1 MMTALGR
8 SELLRTYFACP
19 GCGQGGAHVD
29 RLLGLDGFL
38 TRQATRLVC
47 LTGGRVAFAAAGTML
62 AACCGWTVSDE
73 TIRLACEGQSGRI
86 AEFHATL
93 AATAK
98 FSRAIGE
105 VEFQLDGTTVNT
117 TGGWRDM
124 KIGIFARREPGEVAS
139 AAEWDSRD
147 LPAPTARVAFAAIEP
162 IEEFAPRLGV
172 WAARL
177 GLSDTAAITTL
188 GDGAAWI
195 WNAAAEQL
203 PGSGGVL
210 DIYHAAEHISDAGK
224 KLFGEKTVEAKTWL
238 EEGRALLLS
247 DGWAGLCD
255 HIGATLTKAPELSGH
270 AALGELTGYFA
281 AHTGRMNYA
290 HRLHTG
296 RSIGSGMVE
305 GAAKNLIGK
314 RMKQTGARWV
324 VGNADAMA
332 TLMLPELQRSL
343 GPLLG
348 FIQLNARIRWRTRS
362 GPDRDAGRAPMGPFL
377 HLKQARF
384 EARAA

>member
-19 GCGQGGAHVD
+19 GCGQGGVHVD

-47 LTGGRVAFAAAGTML
+47 LTGGRVAFAAAAGML
-62 AACCGWTVSDE
+62 RACCGWTVSDE
-73 TIRLACEGQSGRI
+73 TIRSACEGESGRI
-86 AEFHATL
+86 AEFDATP
-93 AATAK
+93 AAAVQ
-98 FSRAIGE
+98 FSRAAGE
-105 VEFQLDGTTVNT
+105 LEFQLDGTTVNT

-124 KIGIFARREPGEVAS
+124 KIGIFARREPGQKAT
-139 AAEWDSRD
+139 AAEWESRK
-147 LPAPTARVAFAAIEP
+147 LPGSTARVAFAAIEP
-162 IEEFAPRLGV
+162 IEEFGPRIGA
-172 WAARL
+172 WATRL
-177 GLSDTAAITTL
+177 GLTDTAAITTL

-210 DIYHAAEHISDAGK
+210 DIYHASGHISEAGK
-224 KLFGEKTVEAKTWL
+224 KLFGEKAAAAKTWL

-247 DGWAGLCD
+247 DGWPGLCD
-255 HIGATLTKAPELSGH
+255 HIGATLVTAPELSGH

-281 AHTGRMNYA
+281 AHTGRLNYA

-332 TLMLPELQRSL
+332 SL
-343 GPLLG
+343 CSLSYSDHWDLYWASP
-348 FIQLNARIRWRTRS
+348 N
-362 GPDRDAGRAPMGPFL
+362 
-377 HLKQARF
+377 
-384 EARAA
+384 

>member
-1 MMTALGR
+1 MTGRNKGRASRSMMTALGR
-8 SELLRTYFACP
+8 SELLRTYFACH

-29 RLLGLDGFL
+29 RLLGFDGFL
-38 TRQATRLVC
+38 TRQAVRLIC

-86 AEFHATL
+86 AEFDATP
-93 AATAK
+93 AAGGE
-98 FSRAIGE
+98 FSRAAGE

-124 KIGIFARREPGEVAS
+124 KIGIFARREPGEKAT
-139 AAEWDSRD
+139 AAEWDSRK
-147 LPAPTARVAFAAIEP
+147 LPGPTARVAFAAIEP
-162 IEEFAPRLGV
+162 IERFAPRIGV
-172 WAARL
+172 WATRL
-177 GLSDTAAITTL
+177 GLADTAAITTL

-210 DIYHAAEHISDAGK
+210 DIYHAAGHISDAGK
-224 KLFGEKTVEAKTWL
+224 KLFGEKTAEAKTWL
-238 EEGRALLLS
+238 EGGRALLLS

-255 HIGATLTKAPELSGH
+255 HIGATLANAPELPGH

-281 AHTGRMNYA
+281 AHTGRVNYA

-332 TLMLPELQRSL
+332 ALCSL
-343 GPLLG
+343 SYSDQWDLYWASP
-348 FIQLNARIRWRTRS
+348 N
-362 GPDRDAGRAPMGPFL
+362 
-377 HLKQARF
+377 
-384 EARAA
+384 

>member
-1 MMTALGR
+1 MTALGR
-8 SELLRTYFACP
+8 SELLRIYFACP

-29 RLLGLDGFL
+29 RLIGLDGFL

-47 LTGGRVAFAAAGTML
+47 LTGGRVAFAAAGGML

-73 TIRLACEGQSGRI
+73 TIRLACAGQSGRI
-86 AEFHATL
+86 AEFNATP
-93 AATAK
+93 AAGSQ
-98 FSRAIGE
+98 FSQAAGE

-124 KIGIFARREPGEVAS
+124 KIGIFARREPGEKAT

-147 LPAPTARVAFAAIEP
+147 LPGPTARVAFAAIEP
-162 IEEFAPRLGV
+162 IERFAPRLGV
-172 WAARL
+172 WATRL

-203 PGSGGVL
+203 PNSGGVL
-210 DIYHAAEHISDAGK
+210 EIYHAAGHIADAGK
-224 KLFGEKTVEAKTWL
+224 KLFGEKSAAAKTWL

-255 HIGATLTKAPELSGH
+255 HIGATLASAPELSGH
-270 AALGELTGYFA
+270 AALAELTGYFA

-332 TLMLPELQRSL
+332 TLCSL
-343 GPLLG
+343 SYSDHWDLYWASP
-348 FIQLNARIRWRTRS
+348 N
-362 GPDRDAGRAPMGPFL
+362 
-377 HLKQARF
+377 
-384 EARAA
+384 

>member
-1 MMTALGR
+1 MITALGR

-47 LTGGRVAFAAAGTML
+47 LTGGQVSFAAAAKML
-62 AACCGWTVSDE
+62 AGCCGWAVSDE
-73 TIRLACEGQSGRI
+73 TIRLACQAEAGRI
-86 AEFHATL
+86 AGFHATP
-93 AATAK
+93 AAGAA
-98 FSRAIGE
+98 FAEAVGD
-105 VEFQLDGTTVNT
+105 VEFQLDATKVNT

-124 KIGIFARREPGEVAS
+124 KIGIFARRMPGEPAT
-139 AAEWDSRD
+139 AAEWDTRT

-162 IEEFAPRLGV
+162 IERFAPRLGV
-172 WAARL
+172 WATRL
-177 GLSDTAAITTL
+177 GLADTAAITTL

-203 PGSGGVL
+203 PGGVGVL
-210 DIYHAAEHISDAGK
+210 DIYHVAEHISDAGK
-224 KLFGEKTVEAKTWL
+224 ELFGEGTPAAASWL
-238 EEGRALLLS
+238 EGGRGLVLS

-255 HIGATLTKAPELSGH
+255 HIGATLTGSPELAGH

-305 GAAKNLIGK
+305 GAAKNPIGK
-314 RMKQTGARWV
+314 RLKQTRARWL

-332 TLMLPELQRSL
+332 CLCCLSYSDHWDLYWASP
-343 GPLLG
+343 
-348 FIQLNARIRWRTRS
+348 N
-362 GPDRDAGRAPMGPFL
+362 
-377 HLKQARF
+377 
-384 EARAA
+384 

>member
-62 AACCGWTVSDE
+62 AACRGRAVSDE
-73 TIRLACEGQSGRI
+73 TIRLACRAEAGPI
-86 AEFHATL
+86 AEFHATP
-93 AATAK
+93 AAGAA
-98 FSRAIGE
+98 FAEAAGE
-105 VEFQLDGTTVNT
+105 VEFQLDATKVNT
-117 TGGWRDM
+117 TDRWRDM
-124 KIGIFARREPGEVAS
+124 KVGIFARREPGEPATS
-139 AAEWDSRD
+139 AEWDSRD

-162 IEEFAPRLGV
+162 IEHFAPRVGA
-172 WAARL
+172 WAIRP
-177 GLSDTAAITTL
+177 GLTDTAAITTL

-195 WNAAAEQL
+195 WNAAAEHL

-210 DIYHAAEHISDAGK
+210 DIYHAAEHIADAAK
-224 KLFGEKTVEAKTWL
+224 KLFGEGTAAATAWL
-238 EEGRALLLS
+238 EGGRALVLS

-255 HIGATLTKAPELSGH
+255 HIGATLSKAPDLSGH

-305 GAAKNLIGK
+305 GAAKNPIGK

-324 VGNADAMA
+324 VENADAMA
-332 TLMLPELQRSL
+332 SL
-343 GPLLG
+343 CSLSYSDHWDLYWASP
-348 FIQLNARIRWRTRS
+348 N
-362 GPDRDAGRAPMGPFL
+362 
-377 HLKQARF
+377 
-384 EARAA
+384 

>member
-29 RLLGLDGFL
+29 GLLGLGGFL

-47 LTGGRVAFAAAGTML
+47 LTGGRVAFAAAAGML
-62 AACCGWTVSDE
+62 EACCGWTVSDD
-73 TIRLACEGQSGRI
+73 TIRLACEGQSGPI
-86 AEFHATL
+86 AAFNATP
-93 AATAK
+93 AAGVK
-98 FSRAIGE
+98 FSQAAGE
-105 VEFQLDGTTVNT
+105 LEFQLDGTTVNT

-124 KIGIFARREPGEVAS
+124 KIGIFARREPGEKAT
-139 AAEWDSRD
+139 AAEWDSRN
-147 LPAPTARVAFAAIEP
+147 LPGPTARVAFAAIEP
-162 IEEFAPRLGV
+162 IKVFGPRIGA
-172 WAARL
+172 WASRL
-177 GLSDTAAITTL
+177 GLTDTAAITTL

-210 DIYHAAEHISDAGK
+210 DIYHAAGHISEAGK
-224 KLFGEKTVEAKTWL
+224 KLFGEKTTETKTWL
-238 EEGRALLLS
+238 EEGRGLLLS
-247 DGWAGLCD
+247 DGWPGLCD
-255 HIGATLTKAPELSGH
+255 HIGATLGKAPELSGH

-281 AHTGRMNYA
+281 AHTVRLNYA
-290 HRLHTG
+290 YRLNTG

-314 RMKQTGARWV
+314 RLKQTGARWV

-332 TLMLPELQRSL
+332 SL
-343 GPLLG
+343 CSLSYSDHWDLYWASP
-348 FIQLNARIRWRTRS
+348 N
-362 GPDRDAGRAPMGPFL
+362 
-377 HLKQARF
+377 
-384 EARAA
+384 

>member
-8 SELLRTYFACP
+8 SGLLRTYFACP
-19 GCGQGGAHVD
+19 GCDQGGAHVD

-47 LTGGRVAFAAAGTML
+47 LTGGQHAFAPAARML
-62 AACCGWTVSDE
+62 RACCGWTVSDE
-73 TIRLACEGQSGRI
+73 TIRLACRGQAGRI
-86 AEFHATL
+86 AESHDTP
-93 AATAK
+93 AAGTA
-98 FSRAIGE
+98 FAEAGGD
-105 VEFQLDGTTVNT
+105 VEFQLDATTVNT

-124 KIGIFARREPGEVAS
+124 KLGIFARREPGEEAT
-139 AAEWDSRD
+139 ATQWDSRD
-147 LPAPTARVAFAAIEP
+147 LPGPTARVAFAAIEP
-162 IEEFAPRLGV
+162 IDRFAPRIGE
-172 WAARL
+172 WAGRL
-177 GLSDTAAITTL
+177 KLTDTAAITTL

-210 DIYHAAEHISDAGK
+210 DIYHASGHVSDAGK
-224 KLFGEKTVEAKTWL
+224 GLFGEGAAAAKTWL

-255 HIGATLTKAPELSGH
+255 HIGATLLKAPELSGH
-270 AALGELTGYFA
+270 AALGGLTGYFA
-281 AHTGRMNYA
+281 AHAGRLNYA

-305 GAAKNLIGK
+305 GAAKNLIG
-314 RMKQTGARWV
+314 RRLKQTGARWV

-332 TLMLPELQRSL
+332 CLCSL
-343 GPLLG
+343 SYSDHWDLYWASP
-348 FIQLNARIRWRTRS
+348 N
-362 GPDRDAGRAPMGPFL
+362 
-377 HLKQARF
+377 
-384 EARAA
+384 

>member
-19 GCGQGGAHVD
+19 GCDQGGAHVD

-38 TRQATRLVC
+38 TRQATRLIC
-47 LTGGRVAFAAAGTML
+47 LTGGRIAYAPAAEML
-62 AACCGWTVSDE
+62 RACCGWAVSDE

-86 AEFHATL
+86 AEFLATPEAVAGFAE
-93 AATAK
+93 AA
-98 FSRAIGE
+98 GE

-124 KIGIFARREPGEVAS
+124 KLGIFARREPGEKAT

-147 LPAPTARVAFAAIEP
+147 LPAPRARVAFAAIEP
-162 IEEFAPRLGV
+162 IEEFGPQIGLWAGRLK
-172 WAARL
+172 L
-177 GLSDTAAITTL
+177 TDTAAITTL
-188 GDGAAWI
+188 ADGAAWI
-195 WNAAAEQL
+195 WSAAAEQL
-203 PGSGGVL
+203 AGSGGVL
-210 DIYHAAEHISDAGK
+210 DIYHAAGHIAEAGR
-224 KLFGEKTVEAKTWL
+224 KLFGEKAAEAKTFL

-255 HIGATLTKAPELSGH
+255 HIGATLAKDPDLSGH

-281 AHTGRMNYA
+281 AHTQRLNYA
-290 HRLHTG
+290 HRLNKG

-324 VGNADAMA
+324 VDNANAMA
-332 TLMLPELQRSL
+332 ALCSL
-343 GPLLG
+343 SYSDQWDLYWASP
-348 FIQLNARIRWRTRS
+348 N
-362 GPDRDAGRAPMGPFL
+362 
-377 HLKQARF
+377 
-384 EARAA
+384 

>member
-29 RLLGLDGFL
+29 RLLGLDGYL

-47 LTGGRVAFAAAGTML
+47 LTGGRVAFAAAAVML
-62 AACCGWTVSDE
+62 TACCGWTVSDE
-73 TIRLACEGQSGRI
+73 TIRLACEGQATRI
-86 AEFHATL
+86 AEFNATPEAAAQFSL
-93 AATAK
+93 AE
-98 FSRAIGE
+98 GE
-105 VEFQLDGTTVNT
+105 AEFQLDGTTVNT
-117 TGGWRDM
+117 TEGWREM
-124 KIGIFARREPGEVAS
+124 KIGLFARREPGEPAT
-139 AAEWDSRD
+139 AAEWDSRE
-147 LPAPTARVAFAAIEP
+147 LPGPTARVAFAAIEP
-162 IEEFAPRLGV
+162 IDDFAPRIGV
-172 WAARL
+172 WAGRL
-177 GLSDTAAITTL
+177 GLTDTAAITTL
-188 GDGAAWI
+188 GDGAPWI
-195 WNAAAEQL
+195 WNAAADQL

-210 DIYHAAEHISDAGK
+210 DIDHAAEHISAAGK
-224 KLFGEKTVEAKTWL
+224 KLLGEKTAAAKTFL
-238 EEGRALLLS
+238 DEGRALLLS

-255 HIGATLTKAPELSGH
+255 HIGATLTSGPELSGH

-281 AHTGRMNYA
+281 AQTGRLNYA

-332 TLMLPELQRSL
+332 TLCSL
-343 GPLLG
+343 SY
-348 FIQLNARIRWRTRS
+348 S
-362 GPDRDAGRAPMGPFL
+362 GHWDLYWASPN
-377 HLKQARF
+377 
-384 EARAA
+384 

>member
-38 TRQATRLVC
+38 TRQATRLIC
-47 LTGGRVAFAAAGTML
+47 LTGARVAFAAAGTL
-62 AACCGWTVSDE
+62 IAACCGWTVSDE
-73 TIRLACEGQSGRI
+73 TIRLACERQSGRI
-86 AEFHATL
+86 AEFDATP
-93 AATAK
+93 AAFAK
-98 FSRAIGE
+98 FSRAAGE
-105 VEFQLDGTTVNT
+105 LEFQLDGTTVNT

-124 KIGIFARREPGEVAS
+124 KIGIFARREPGEKAT
-139 AAEWDSRD
+139 AAQWDSRD
-147 LPAPTARVAFAAIEP
+147 LPRPTARVAFAAIEP
-162 IEEFAPRLGV
+162 IEQFAPRIGA
-172 WAARL
+172 WATRL
-177 GLSDTAAITTL
+177 ELTDTAAITTL

-210 DIYHAAEHISDAGK
+210 DIYHAAGHISQAGK
-224 KLFGEKTVEAKTWL
+224 KLFGEKAVEAKTWL

-255 HIGATLTKAPELSGH
+255 HIGATLVKDPELSGH
-270 AALGELTGYFA
+270 AALAELTGYFA
-281 AHTGRMNYA
+281 AHTGRLNYA

-332 TLMLPELQRSL
+332 CLSSL
-343 GPLLG
+343 SYSDHWDLFWASP
-348 FIQLNARIRWRTRS
+348 N
-362 GPDRDAGRAPMGPFL
+362 
-377 HLKQARF
+377 
-384 EARAA
+384 

>member
-1 MMTALGR
+1 MMTSLGR

-38 TRQATRLVC
+38 TGQATRLVC
-47 LTGGRVAFAAAGTML
+47 LSGGRVSFAAAGTIL
-62 AACCGWTVSDE
+62 EACCGWTVSDE
-73 TIRLACEGQSGRI
+73 TIRLACEGQLGRI
-86 AEFHATL
+86 AEF
-93 AATAK
+93 AATSEAAAK
-98 FSRAIGE
+98 FSSADGAA
-105 VEFQLDGTTVNT
+105 EFQLDGTTVNT

-124 KIGIFARREPGEVAS
+124 KIGIFARREPGETATAVQ
-139 AAEWDSRD
+139 WDDRN
-147 LPAPTARVAFAAIEP
+147 LPGPTARVAFAAIEP
-162 IEEFAPRLGV
+162 IEKFGPRIGV
-172 WAARL
+172 WASRL
-177 GLSDTAAITTL
+177 GLTDTAAITTL

-210 DIYHAAEHISDAGK
+210 DIYHAAEHIAEAGK
-224 KLFGEKTVEAKTWL
+224 KLFGEKSAEAKTFL
-238 EEGRALLLS
+238 EEGRGLLLS

-255 HIGATLTKAPELSGH
+255 HIGATLTKTPELSGH

-281 AHTGRMNYA
+281 AHTDRLNYA

-332 TLMLPELQRSL
+332 SL
-343 GPLLG
+343 CGLSYSDQWDLYWASP
-348 FIQLNARIRWRTRS
+348 N
-362 GPDRDAGRAPMGPFL
+362 
-377 HLKQARF
+377 
-384 EARAA
+384 

>member
-8 SELLRTYFACP
+8 SELFRTYFACP

-29 RLLGLDGFL
+29 RLLGLEGFL
-38 TRQATRLVC
+38 TRQATRLIC
-47 LTGGRVAFAAAGTML
+47 LTGGRIAYAPAAEML
-62 AACCGWTVSDE
+62 RACCGWAVSDE
-73 TIRLACEGQSGRI
+73 TIRLACQGQSGPI
-86 AEFHATL
+86 AEFHATP
-93 AATAK
+93 AAGATFAE
-98 FSRAIGE
+98 SAGD
-105 VEFQLDGTTVNT
+105 VEFQVDGTTVNT

-124 KIGIFARREPGEVAS
+124 KVGIFARREPGEEAS

-147 LPAPTARVAFAAIEP
+147 LPGPTARVAVEP
-162 IEEFAPRLGV
+162 IDRFAPRVGA
-172 WAARL
+172 WAGRL
-177 GLSDTAAITTL
+177 KLTDTAAITTL

-210 DIYHAAEHISDAGK
+210 DIYHAAGHISDAGK
-224 KLFGEKTVEAKTWL
+224 KLFGEGGVAAKTWL

-255 HIGATLTKAPELSGH
+255 HIGATLQKDPELSGH

-281 AHTGRMNYA
+281 AHTERMNYA

-296 RSIGSGMVE
+296 RSIGNGMVE

-332 TLMLPELQRSL
+332 SL
-343 GPLLG
+343 CSLSYSDHWDHYWASP
-348 FIQLNARIRWRTRS
+348 N
-362 GPDRDAGRAPMGPFL
+362 
-377 HLKQARF
+377 
-384 EARAA
+384 

>member
-1 MMTALGR
+1 VTGRNKGRSSRSMMTALGR
-8 SELLRTYFACP
+8 SDLLRTYFACP
-19 GCGQGGAHVD
+19 GCDQGGAHVD
-29 RLLGLDGFL
+29 RLLGLEGFL
-38 TRQATRLVC
+38 TGQATRLVC

-73 TIRLACEGQSGRI
+73 TIRRACEGRSGRI
-86 AEFHATL
+86 AGFHATPES
-93 AATAK
+93 AAK
-98 FSRAIGE
+98 FSRAAGE
-105 VEFQLDGTTVNT
+105 VEFQLDGTTINT
-117 TGGWRDM
+117 IGGWRDM
-124 KIGIFARREPGEVAS
+124 KIGIFARREPGQKAT

-147 LPAPTARVAFAAIEP
+147 LPGPTTRLAFAAIEP
-162 IEEFAPRLGV
+162 IERFAPRLGQ

-177 GLSDTAAITTL
+177 GLTDTAAITTL

-210 DIYHAAEHISDAGK
+210 DIYHASGHISDAGK
-224 KLFGEKTVEAKTWL
+224 GLFGEGAAAKAWL

-255 HIGATLTKAPELSGH
+255 HIGATLLKDPELSGH
-270 AALGELTGYFA
+270 AALGDLTGYFA
-281 AHTGRMNYA
+281 AHTERLNYA
-290 HRLHTG
+290 HRLNTG

-332 TLMLPELQRSL
+332 SL
-343 GPLLG
+343 SSLSYSDHWDLFWASP
-348 FIQLNARIRWRTRS
+348 N
-362 GPDRDAGRAPMGPFL
+362 
-377 HLKQARF
+377 
-384 EARAA
+384 